1 VTQSA
6 LISALTA
13 LVGEAAVTPIE
24 QLAPASQARL
34 QTALTPE
41 SRPQAIVSPHSAAE
55 LAEVVTCAAQNQW
68 RLLPCGQGSKLSWG
82 GLVAGVDVVISTE
95 RLNRLV
101 DHAAGDMTATVEA
114 GIGFASLQQTLA
126 QTRQMVAL
134 DPSFTGSATL
144 GGIVASRDGG
154 ALRHRYGGVR
164 DFVLG
169 LSFVRSDG
177 QLVKAGGRVVKNV
190 AGYDLMKLLTGSF
203 GSLGIITELTLRL
216 YPQPE
221 TAQTLLILGEQADLS
236 SILQRLLSSTLT
248 PAAVDLLSAQ
258 LLASPVLSDWATPAQ
273 MGLLVRF
280 QGLAASV
287 TEQLGTLQA
296 LAASTVG
303 SHAIT
308 AKHIPEDGVLWQQLQ
323 TQMEQAIMEQII
335 TDPVATTLLCKIG
348 CLPSHSPALLGRL
361 EQTCQAAAVTLWG
374 RLHAGAGVGTLN
386 LQGSSEQLLAL
397 FPQLRQACDQA
408 QGYLTLLQA
417 PVSFKQT
424 ALQQGIDLWGY
435 RGNALELMRQI
446 KQQFDPE
453 QRLSPQRF
461 VGGL

>member
-1 VTQSA
+1 
-6 LISALTA
+6 
-13 LVGEAAVTPIE
+13 
-24 QLAPASQARL
+24 
-34 QTALTPE
+34 
-41 SRPQAIVSPHSAAE
+41 
-55 LAEVVTCAAQNQW
+55 VVACAAQNQW

-134 DPSFTGSATL
+134 DPSFAGSATL

-221 TAQTLLILGEQADLS
+221 TAQTLLILGEQAGLS
-236 SILQRLLSSTLT
+236 PILQRLLSSTLT
-248 PAAVDLLSAQ
+248 PVAVDLLSAQ
-258 LLASPVLSDWATPAQ
+258 LLASPVLSGWATPAQ

-287 TEQLGTLQA
+287 TEQLGALQA

-303 SHAIT
+303 SHSIT
-308 AKHIPEDGVLWQQLQ
+308 AKNIPEDGVLWQQLQ
-323 TQMEQAIMEQII
+323 TQMEQVS
-335 TDPVATTLLCKIG
+335 TDAVATTLLCKIG

-386 LQGSSEQLLAL
+386 LQGSPEQLLAL
-397 FPQLRQACDQA
+397 LPQLRQACEQA

>member
-6 LISALTA
+6 LISTLTA
-13 LVGEAAVTPIE
+13 LIGEAAVTPIE
-24 QLAPASQARL
+24 QLAPASQACL
-34 QTALTPE
+34 QASLTPG
-41 SRPQAIVSPHSAAE
+41 SRPQAIVYPHSAAE
-55 LAEVVTCAAQNQW
+55 LAAVVASAAQNQW
-68 RLLPCGQGSKLSWG
+68 RLLPFGQGSKLSWG

-134 DPSFTGSATL
+134 DPSFAGSATL

-221 TAQTLLILGEQADLS
+221 TAQTLLILGEQAGLS
-236 SILQRLLSSTLT
+236 PILQRLLSSTLT
-248 PAAVDLLSAQ
+248 PTAVDLLSAQ
-258 LLASPVLSDWATPAQ
+258 LLASPVFSDWAIPAQ

-287 TEQLGTLQA
+287 AEQLGTLQA

-303 SHAIT
+303 SHPIT
-308 AKHIPEDGVLWQQLQ
+308 AKNIPEDGVLWQQLQ
-323 TQMEQAIMEQII
+323 TQMEQSG
-335 TDPVATTLLCKIG
+335 TDPEATTLLCKIG

-386 LQGSSEQLLAL
+386 LQGSPEQLLAFL
-397 FPQLRQACDQA
+397 PQLRQACDQA

-417 PVSFKQT
+417 PVRFKQT
-424 ALQQGIDLWGY
+424 LLQQGIDLWGY
-435 RGNALELMRQI
+435 PGNALELMRQI